1 MLLRSTLY
9 FRVIPRSLLN
19 PHQKKKKTTTTLPEI
34 PPAGLYF
41 DQKLGL
47 PDKLKP
53 CKKELAKSILRTWS
67 HWRQSFAPENW
78 WLERWSFPFLAIS
91 TYFQG
96 QKVGFKECNA
106 VEGFWFMAWGPHVGM
121 FFFEQNQSRIF
132 VWRLSLI
139 FGGIPSHG
147 KMDSEKNLEAGL
159 LRTMFSFWWYW
170 MSINCLE

>member
-1 MLLRSTLY
+1 MISRSFVLSENIASQKEEKLSSKHQFTSSFALSVRKHVAEVHPLLQSHTA
-9 FRVIPRSLLN
+9 FTPQS
-19 PHQKKKKTTTTLPEI
+19 PPKKKKTTTTLPEI

-121 FFFEQNQSRIF
+121 FFLNRT
-132 VWRLSLI
+132 
-139 FGGIPSHG
+139 
-147 KMDSEKNLEAGL
+147 NLEFLSGD
-159 LRTMFSFWWYW
+159 
-170 MSINCLE
+170 CP